1 MRSAILAIIVGA
13 FAAVSSVQAAKA
25 PEKASPCRQSPMLA
39 GRCYVVRGQ
48 LAPESGWGGL
58 RILSLGSDRQLKVV
72 DAQDRGG
79 AEEDLLPRSADR
91 AIDRKGVDADLIAD
105 FTVCPLTPE
114 RAGWVQHVCVA
125 AATDVSA
132 HNPDEPPPK
141 APAEKPKKPRP
152 PGH

>member
-1 MRSAILAIIVGA
+1 MRSATLAIVA
-13 FAAVSSVQAAKA
+13 VVCAAASSVLAAKA
-25 PEKASPCRQSPMLA
+25 PEKASSCRQSPMLA

-79 AEEDLLPRSADR
+79 AEEDLLPRSVDR

-141 APAEKPKKPRP
+141 TPEKPRKAAP
-152 PGH
+152 PGP